1 MLLRLADWFL
11 AQIPIPRS
19 LFIPIIA
26 FFGNNDI
33 ENYEGKGDD
42 DDEENYAFART
53 AAPPDF
59 LIFVYMKLVFIF
71 SLQSVEMPQLE
82 AGYYVEVQTWISYLC
97 PPLCRVRRRGA
108 SPLDPSFMLLLYIW
122 TLGYIRLSYLGA
134 LICLMLVIVAFSP
147 HCHRLHRLIQY
158 VQPTPLI
165 LCSNPP
171 HPYSRFSPG
180 VIMLRIMRIP
190 LHPPPHNGCSTL
202 GGY

>member
-33 ENYEGKGDD
+33 ENYEGNGDD

-53 AAPPDF
+53 AAPSDF
-59 LIFVYMKLVFIF
+59 LFFVPLRFVFYIF

-122 TLGYIRLSYLGA
+122 TLGYIRLPYLGA
-134 LICLMLVIVAFSP
+134 DISFMFVIVAFPPTIVTFSIVLSNVY
-147 HCHRLHRLIQY
+147 RLLL
-158 VQPTPLI
+158 LI
-165 LCSNPP
+165 LCK
-171 HPYSRFSPG
+171 
-180 VIMLRIMRIP
+180 IP
-190 LHPPPHNGCSTL
+190 LIFS
-202 GGY
+202 

>member
-33 ENYEGKGDD
+33 ENYEGNGDD

-53 AAPPDF
+53 AAPSDF
-59 LIFVYMKLVFIF
+59 LIFVPLRSVFYIF

-122 TLGYIRLSYLGA
+122 TLGYIRLPYLGA
-134 LICLMLVIVAFSP
+134 LISFMFFIVAFPPTLLSP
-147 HCHRLHRLIQY
+147 SPFVLFNVYHLLLMLLLLLIMAVRLWVATVSGAGTKLIPCQ
-158 VQPTPLI
+158 
-165 LCSNPP
+165 
-171 HPYSRFSPG
+171 
-180 VIMLRIMRIP
+180 
-190 LHPPPHNGCSTL
+190 
-202 GGY
+202 

>member
-33 ENYEGKGDD
+33 ENHDGKRRQRWWRELCLCQDSC
-42 DDEENYAFART
+42 AFWFSNLYLR
-53 AAPPDF
+53 D
-59 LIFVYMKLVFIF
+59 LSLIF
-71 SLQSVEMPQLE
+71 SLQSVERLQPE
-82 AGYYVEVQTWISYLC
+82 ASYYLEVQSWISYLC

-158 VQPTPLI
+158 VQPTPPHI
-165 LCSNPP
+165 VFKSPP
-171 HPYSRFSPG
+171 TLTQDSRPAW
-180 VIMLRIMRIP
+180 
-190 LHPPPHNGCSTL
+190 
-202 GGY
+202 

>member
-33 ENYEGKGDD
+33 ENYEGNGDD

-53 AAPPDF
+53 AAPSDF
-59 LIFVYMKLVFIF
+59 LIFVPLRFVFYIF

-122 TLGYIRLSYLGA
+122 TLGYIRLPYLGA
-134 LICLMLVIVAFSP
+134 LICLMFVIVAFSLSLSP
-147 HCHRLHRLIQY
+147 SPASCLIFPTFSSSSC
-158 VQPTPLI
+158 VQIPP
-165 LCSNPP
+165 PFP
-171 HPYSRFSPG
+171 HP
-180 VIMLRIMRIP
+180 
-190 LHPPPHNGCSTL
+190 
-202 GGY
+202 